1 MTDALPWALV
11 ALVAVAVL
19 ALLAWRRWGGPGAV
33 SVGLGAVALW
43 LAAAVGLVRIGR
55 RPRGRAPSTPPDLHR
70 AREAAEEARRA
81 ERAREAAV
89 RLEAD
94 IDAAGDAE
102 ALVEHLT
109 RRSRGE
115 S

>member
-1 MTDALPWALV
+1 MLAALLLVVASV
-11 ALVAVAVL
+11 AL
-19 ALLAWRRWGGPGAV
+19 WRRWGWPAV
-33 SVGLGAVALW
+33 AAVWGGAVAVVSTV
-43 LAAAVGLVRIGR
+43 AAMVRR
-55 RPRGRAPSTPPDLHR
+55 RPRAPSTPPDVHR
-70 AREAAEEARRA
+70 VRGAVDEARRA

-89 RLEAD
+89 RIEAD
-94 IDAAGDAE
+94 VDAAGDAE